1 MTALRAFATLIA
13 CVPLALAGCA
23 PERTNT
29 TYSAAEIG
37 RTAEV
42 SYGVIASMRPVAVQ
56 GQQSG
61 VGTIGGGVLGG
72 AAGSYIGGRDARAN
86 ILGAVAGAIIGG
98 VAGTVAEGSL
108 SSGSAIEFVIREDD
122 GRTITVVQSNEDH
135 FQPGERVVLS
145 RGARTRIARAAPGA

>member
-1 MTALRAFATLIA
+1 MSALRAFTVFAL
-13 CVPLALAGCA
+13 CVPLVLGACA

-29 TYSAAEIG
+29 TYSAGEIG

-42 SYGVIASMRPVAVQ
+42 SFGQIISMRQVAVQ

-61 VGTIGGGVLGG
+61 VGTLGGAVAGG
-72 AAGSYIGGRDARAN
+72 AAGSYIGGRDPRAN

-98 VAGTVAEGSL
+98 VAGTAAEGAL
-108 SSGSAIEFVIREDD
+108 SSGTAVEFVIREDD
-122 GRTITVVQSNEDH
+122 GRTITVVQTNEDN